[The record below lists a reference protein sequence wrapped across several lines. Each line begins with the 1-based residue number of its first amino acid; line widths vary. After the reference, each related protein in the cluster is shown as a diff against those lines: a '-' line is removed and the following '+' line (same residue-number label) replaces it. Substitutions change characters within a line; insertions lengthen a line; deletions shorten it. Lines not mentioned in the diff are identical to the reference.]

1 MISPEYKV
9 VNDNIFLPE
18 SGSGLKSK
26 TRIKFIQEGVALY
39 DGGAYIGQFIS
50 STGDKITLD
59 ENKNVIIPGD
69 SGSGLDLNKLKESDS
84 IKIEKSTEDKTAT
97 FSVKENYLKS
107 FIDEN
112 VSIVAKP
119 DGGVV
124 VEKLSDEKASSY
136 ELSLDDN
143 YHIDEHSWE
152 VDDPPKLK
160 VVIPVFLLLIL
171 NIAPRVFLSVWCL
184 QEVLKFLSKLSD
196 FCRGRCRCF
205 RRGGVYGQ
213 R

>member
-1 MISPEYKV
+1 MINPEYKV
-9 VNDNIFLPE
+9 VNDSIFLPE

-26 TRIKFIQEGVALY
+26 TRIKFIQEKDGVALY
-39 DGGAYIGQFIS
+39 DGGAYIGQFVS

-107 FIDEN
+107 FINEN

-119 DGGVV
+119 DGHTF
-124 VEKLSDEKASSY
+124 L
-136 ELSLDDN
+136 
-143 YHIDEHSWE
+143 
-152 VDDPPKLK
+152 
-160 VVIPVFLLLIL
+160 LLLIL

-213 R
+213 RWWRNLRRPSCQSVPRETLLVCAGSGK

>member
-9 VNDNIFLPE
+9 VNDSVFLPE

-26 TRIKFIQEGVALY
+26 TRIKFIQEKDGVALY

-84 IKIEKSTEDKTAT
+84 IEIKKSTEDKTAT

-107 FIDEN
+107 FINEN
-112 VSIVAKP
+112 ASIVAKP

-152 VDDPPKLK
+152 VDDPPKIIDGRHTCLFVAYFK
-160 VVIPVFLLLIL
+160 YCSASFSICLVFTGISEVSVE
-171 NIAPRVFLSVWCL
+171 IIRFLP
-184 QEVLKFLSKLSD
+184 
-196 FCRGRCRCF
+196 G
-205 RRGGVYGQ
+205 
-213 R
+213 